1 MRLAVTRYG
10 AIQTGHSLP
19 VIILH
24 GLFGS
29 SRNWHPVAQS
39 LAKGSKS
46 SPVYAL
52 DLRNHGKSPHSS
64 IMNYPAMA
72 QDIVEFM
79 AAEHIGKARLIAHSM
94 GGKVAMWLALTEPER
109 VSKLVVV
116 DIAPVAYEH
125 DFSGVLEA
133 LKSVPIEH
141 IGSRKEADHYLAR
154 YLAQQSLRQF
164 LLQNLQLKDGHYQW
178 RLNLDAITHSIAD
191 ITGFPDTRNI
201 QAYAKRVL
209 FIGGDQSDYLNREN
223 QQKTRQLF
231 PMATFSMIKNAGH
244 WLHSEQPKIFMA
256 LINPYLN

>member
-10 AIQTGHSLP
+10 EAQTDHSLP

-29 SRNWHPVAQS
+29 SRNWHPIAQS
-39 LAKGSKS
+39 LSKS

-64 IMNYPAMA
+64 IMDYPAMA
-72 QDIVEFM
+72 QDVVEFM
-79 AAEHIGKARLIAHSM
+79 AAEHIDQARFIAHSM
-94 GGKVAMWLALTEPER
+94 GGKAAMWLALTQPER
-109 VSKLVVV
+109 VQKLVVV

-133 LKSVPIEH
+133 LQSLPLEYIS
-141 IGSRKEADHYLAR
+141 SRKEADQYLAR
-154 YLAQQSLRQF
+154 YLAQRSLRQF
-164 LLQNLQLKDGHYQW
+164 LLQNLQLKSGHYQW

-201 QAYAKRVL
+201 QVYAKRVL
-209 FIGGDQSDYLNREN
+209 FIGGGQSDYLSREN
-223 QQKTRQLF
+223 QQKSRQLF
-231 PMATFSMIKNAGH
+231 PLATFSIIKNAGH
-244 WLHSEQPKIFMA
+244 WLHSEQPEIFMA
-256 LINPYLN
+256 LIKSYMN